1 MRAGVC
7 AAEGWGNPAAAA
19 PHLAPRLPAAVS
31 ARRWLHGQ
39 LTPPRAPGAAS
50 ALAALH
56 PHSPALGLA
65 DAGGLPPG
73 DGLIAAA
80 RQPGEVA
87 APRACSPAGGRQD
100 PCMPGGAVSAPM
112 LGDVAALAR
121 RLGTARARLQ
131 ALAGLESLSR
141 PDSTPGSQGALT
153 QAGSAF
159 CAAPMRQAG
168 PCGHEGAPLPADT
181 PAESSPTAL
190 GVACT
195 PGPRARSAPLCSP
208 AGSSK
213 PYAWQP
219 AASAGAAQP
228 APAGSEGSAA
238 KSAGACRFLRRPLP
252 ELEVAELR
260 SQPGS
265 WGAGSLGGPRGSR
278 GAVRDSIQAFYS
290 RTAVQ
295 AEAAAAQLATCGQSQ
310 RMDADRPPEAG
321 GGLVRPAGRARCV
334 DASAPRHCD
343 VQYAES
349 EEASSATVCGER
361 GRREDGRRRR
371 RRRPLLRSVAG

>member
-7 AAEGWGNPAAAA
+7 AAEGWGNPAATA

-65 DAGGLPPG
+65 DAGGPPPG
-73 DGLIAAA
+73 DGLTAAA
-80 RQPGEVA
+80 RQLGELA
-87 APRACSPAGGRQD
+87 APRACSLAGGSQD
-100 PCMPGGAVSAPM
+100 PGMPGGAVSAPL

-131 ALAGLESLSR
+131 TLAGLE
-141 PDSTPGSQGALT
+141 ALT
-153 QAGSAF
+153 QAGSALR
-159 CAAPMRQAG
+159 AAPMRQAG
-168 PCGHEGAPLPADT
+168 PRGHEGAPPPADM

-190 GVACT
+190 GAACT
-195 PGPRARSAPLCSP
+195 PAPRARSAPLCSP
-208 AGSSK
+208 AGSGK

-219 AASAGAAQP
+219 AAIAGAAQP

-260 SQPGS
+260 PQPGS
-265 WGAGSLGGPRGSR
+265 WGEGSLGGPRGGR

-290 RTAVQ
+290 RTAAR
-295 AEAAAAQLATCGQSQ
+295 AEAAAAQSAPCGQSQ
-310 RMDADRPPEAG
+310 SMDADRSPEAG
-321 GGLVRPAGRARCV
+321 GGLVRAAGRARCV
-334 DASAPRHCD
+334 GASAPRPYD
-343 VQYAES
+343 VQCAES
-349 EEASSATVCGER
+349 GEASSATVSAER

-371 RRRPLLRSVAG
+371 RRRRLLRSVAG